1 MKSLTSCFIIFLL
14 FFGCRPGIKQE
25 QISMKQDQH
34 SFSRPDEARVTHLN
48 WKANVD
54 FGTKTIQ
61 AVATWNVE
69 TANDAQEIIFDTKN
83 LTIEKILIDNQPAEH
98 KLAEADPIFGQAL
111 TVSLT
116 PDTKT
121 VSIFYKTDPQ
131 AEALQWL
138 SPQQT
143 ADKTNPFLFTQSEA
157 ILARSWVPCQDS
169 PSVRFTYDAEVTV
182 PANLLAL
189 MSASNPKEKNS
200 TGTYAF
206 TMKQPIPS
214 YLLALAVGDIKFH
227 GISQRSGIYA
237 EPSLVDTGSM
247 GICRSGKNDCW
258 RRRTVR

>member
-1 MKSLTSCFIIFLL
+1 MKSLTSCFVIFLL
-14 FFGCRPGIKQE
+14 FLGCRPGIKQE

-34 SFSRPDEARVTHLN
+34 SFSKPDHARVTHLN
-48 WKANVD
+48 WKATVD
-54 FGTKTIQ
+54 FDTKTIQ

-69 TANDAQEIIFDTKN
+69 TAKDAQEIIFDTKD

-98 KLAEADPIFGQAL
+98 KLAEADPILGQAL
-111 TVSLT
+111 SVSLT

-169 PSVRFTYDAEVTV
+169 PSVRFTYDAEV
-182 PANLLAL
+182 NSSSQ
-189 MSASNPKEKNS
+189 SARADECFKP
-200 TGTYAF
+200 
-206 TMKQPIPS
+206 
-214 YLLALAVGDIKFH
+214 
-227 GISQRSGIYA
+227 QR
-237 EPSLVDTGSM
+237 
-247 GICRSGKNDCW
+247 KK
-258 RRRTVR
+258 